1 VTQELLFKRG
11 RRFRYSKLEDIIDGV
26 YVMLNIKQ
34 SKYGDYLVLEYYLT
48 KGDRR
53 HIIKT
58 SVDKFQENFTTI
70 SSSLDCVEI
79 GFKLYS

>member
-1 VTQELLFKRG
+1 MTRELLFKRG

-26 YVMLNIKQ
+26 YVMLGLSK

-53 HIIKT
+53 HILKT
-58 SVDKFQENFTTI
+58 SIEAFQSNFTTI

-79 GFKLYS
+79 GLTV

>member
-1 VTQELLFKRG
+1 MTRELLFKRG
-11 RRFRYSKLEDIIDGV
+11 RRFRYKKLEDIIDGA
-26 YVMLNIKQ
+26 YVMLGLSK

-58 SVDKFQENFTTI
+58 SVDKFQENFTLI

-79 GFKLYS
+79 DFSV